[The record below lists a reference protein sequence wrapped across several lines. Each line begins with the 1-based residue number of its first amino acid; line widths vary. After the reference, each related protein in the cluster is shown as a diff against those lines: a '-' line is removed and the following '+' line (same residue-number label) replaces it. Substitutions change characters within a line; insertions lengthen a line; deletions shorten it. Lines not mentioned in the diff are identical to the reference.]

1 MEMFDDIDAGI
12 ESLTISDIT
21 SLQIHLAPLGLQMLR
36 TFSPGPSSRRALP
49 KSPNA
54 AARSSEFS
62 GTTSC
67 RRCQRV
73 HQLTLLEVGGVHGWM

>member
-36 TFSPGPSSRRALP
+36 DILARAVFEARVTQIAERRRQILRIFRDYELSPVPTSSSTHPS
-49 KSPNA
+49 
-54 AARSSEFS
+54 
-62 GTTSC
+62 
-67 RRCQRV
+67 
-73 HQLTLLEVGGVHGWM
+73 